1 MNTTKYDILGRMEE
15 RGCLELL
22 AADGIDVTADIA
34 DSLSA
39 HLDLVREWNP
49 FASLV
54 SPRDVGRLVDAHI
67 VDSVSLA
74 PVIVRQGGT
83 VGTLLDIGS
92 GGGFPALPL
101 KLLLPGLDLVLVER
115 SGRKAAFLRKVVA
128 ALNLS
133 DVRVRHGSFPECV
146 EGDTGDVIT
155 ARAVEKARAMLA
167 DILATL
173 RPDSVF
179 LCQSGDPAAVVG
191 PGFHVERV
199 EDEWEWRGLR
209 RGELH
214 LVSRVPEVGAS

>member
-1 MNTTKYDILGRMEE
+1 M
-15 RGCLELL
+15 L
-22 AADGIDVTADIA
+22 AKDGIEVTPDIA

-39 HLDLVREWNP
+39 HLDLIREWNP

-54 SPRDVGRLVDAHI
+54 SPRDVDRLVDAHV
-67 VDSVSLA
+67 VDSASLA
-74 PVIVRQGGT
+74 PVIVRQQVTGR
-83 VGTLLDIGS
+83 TLLDIGS

-133 DVRVRHGSFPECV
+133 DVRVLHGSFPECA
-146 EGDTGDVIT
+146 EGETGDVIT
-155 ARAVEKARAMLA
+155 ARAVEKARAVLA
-167 DILATL
+167 DVLATL
-173 RPDSVF
+173 RPGRVF
-179 LCQSGDPAAVVG
+179 LCQSGDPTALVG

-199 EDEWEWRGLR
+199 EDEWGWRALR

-214 LVSRVPEVGAS
+214 LVSRVPEPVTS

>member
-1 MNTTKYDILGRMEE
+1 MGK

-22 AADGIDVTADIA
+22 AADGIEVTPDIA

-39 HLDLVREWNP
+39 HLDLIREWNP

-54 SPRDVGRLVDAHI
+54 SPRDVGRLVDAHV

-74 PVIVRQGGT
+74 PVIVRQRGTGGA
-83 VGTLLDIGS
+83 LLDIGS

-101 KLLLPGLDLVLVER
+101 KVLLPGLNVVLVER
-115 SGRKAAFLRKVVA
+115 SGRKAAFLRKAVA

-133 DVRVRHGSFPECV
+133 DLRVLHGSFPECA
-146 EGDTGDVIT
+146 EGETGDVIT
-155 ARAVEKARAMLA
+155 ARAVEKPQAVLA

-173 RPDSVF
+173 RQGSVF
-179 LCQSGDPAAVVG
+179 LCQSGDPTGLVG

-199 EDEWEWRGLR
+199 EDEWGSRGLR
-209 RGELH
+209 RGELY
-214 LVSRVPEVGAS
+214 LVSRVPDPGTS